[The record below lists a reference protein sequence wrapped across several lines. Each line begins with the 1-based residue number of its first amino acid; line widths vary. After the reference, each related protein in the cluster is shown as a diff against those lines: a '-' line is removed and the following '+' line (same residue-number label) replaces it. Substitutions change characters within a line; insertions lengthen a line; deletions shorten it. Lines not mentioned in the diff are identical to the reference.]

1 VPTLM
6 RDWLAELNRLG
17 ATPLDED
24 GAIAASVRS

>member
-1 VPTLM
+1 M